1 MTIQRKKLA
10 IITLGC
16 QMNYHDSEW
25 ISGALAKE
33 YDYTADRAQAD
44 LLVVNTCAVR
54 EKAEA
59 KFFSLLGRLRPL
71 KAAKEEMVVMVAGC
85 VAQELAEKI
94 MKREHFVD
102 IIIGTR
108 AIDKTPDILQ
118 KFLETGQPQVD
129 ISDDSN
135 FDDYPMR
142 RESGIS
148 AWVSIMRG
156 CDNHCSY
163 CIVPTTR
170 GPEQSRP
177 PESILNEIEGLVR
190 KGYKE
195 ITLLGQNVNSYGA
208 GLATPTDFPGLLYKI
223 DGIGGVERLRFVTSH
238 PKDLSDRLIDA
249 MANIESICP
258 SIHLPIQSGSDR
270 ILKLMNR
277 GYTSARYFEKLDKLK
292 ERVKDISVT
301 SDVIVSFPGE
311 TDDDFEQTL
320 NAIERAQFANIYL
333 FKYSR
338 RQGTKAAELKGAID
352 PQIASDRFN
361 RVMEMQKNITR
372 EEHLRWLGVNLEI
385 LVDGPSKR
393 DNKRYS
399 GRTGQNLTV
408 NFSSDKDYT
417 GEIIHVKITK
427 SRQFSLEGAILQL
440 KSLVGARHE

>member
-1 MTIQRKKLA
+1 MTTRRKKLS

-16 QMNYHDSEW
+16 QMNSHDSEW
-25 ISGALAKE
+25 ISGALANE
-33 YDYTADRAQAD
+33 YDYTTDRSQAD

-54 EKAEA
+54 EKAEE

-71 KAAKEEMVVMVAGC
+71 KAAKKGMVALVAGC
-85 VAQELAEKI
+85 VAQELADKI
-94 MKREHFVD
+94 MKREPFVD

-108 AIDKTPDILQ
+108 AIGRTPLILQ
-118 KFLETGQPQVD
+118 RFHETGQPQVD
-129 ISDDSN
+129 ISDDSA

-142 RESGIS
+142 RESEIS

-177 PESILNEIEGLVR
+177 TESILDEIRGLAN

-208 GLATPTDFPGLLYKI
+208 GLAPAIDFPGLLNKI
-223 DGIGGVERLRFVTSH
+223 EEIGVVERLRFVTSH
-238 PKDLSDRLIDA
+238 PKDLSGRLIEA
-249 MANIESICP
+249 MANIKSLCP

-277 GYTSARYFEKLDKLK
+277 GYTSASYFEKLDKLK
-292 ERVKDISVT
+292 DRVKDIAVT
-301 SDVIVSFPGE
+301 SDVIVAFPGE
-311 TDDDFEQTL
+311 TDDDFEQTY

-338 RQGTKAAELKGAID
+338 RQGTKAAELMGAID
-352 PQIASDRFN
+352 RQVVSERFN
-361 RVMEMQKNITR
+361 RVMDVQKEITR
-372 EEHLRWLGVNLEI
+372 AEHLRWLGATLEI

-393 DNKRYS
+393 DIKRYS
-399 GRTGQNLTV
+399 GRTGQNLVV

-417 GEIIHVKITK
+417 GQIIHVKITK
-427 SRQFSLEGAILQL
+427 SRQFSLEGVLLQL
-440 KSLVGARHE
+440 